1 VSVMSKVAA
10 SVLAADIMEIG
21 QDVQRILS
29 AGADMLHIDIMDA
42 HFVPNLSFGP
52 SLVAGLRK
60 RFAGTFLDVHLMMD
74 NPAEYISVF
83 RNAGADAITVHAE
96 AIADLPGILSQIKA
110 SGARCGVS
118 IKPLTPA
125 ESIRHVLQLADI
137 VLVMTVEPGFGGQSF
152 MPDMLGKIVRLRS
165 LGYIGQI
172 AADGGVGMG
181 NAQRLADAGVDILV
195 MGVALF
201 SGNQPN
207 EMIKA
212 CHGLEGKLDKRQ
224 G

>member
-1 VSVMSKVAA
+1 MSKVAA